1 MADRIS
7 QYRVVRLAI
16 HVPPTGG
23 ATARWTLVATGVRRG
38 IPHAAILLDGSVRLP
53 GPAPTTEEILEA
65 VHAIAEQSMLL

>member
-1 MADRIS
+1 MNDRIS

-23 ATARWTLVATGVRRG
+23 TTARWSLIAVGVRRG
-38 IPHAAILLDGSVRLP
+38 IPHAQILLDGSVRLP

-65 VHAIAEQSMLL
+65 VAACAQQGMLA